1 MLMETNK
8 NRQLIKAVC
17 FCLYMVVNYLLSGN
31 EILLFPKSLEVAT
44 AMLL

>member
-1 MLMETNK
+1 METNK

-17 FCLYMVVNYLLSGN
+17 FCLYMVVNYFLSGN

-44 AMLL
+44 AILL